1 MMFQI
6 FNTPCIPILGVH
18 FRSHKKYVIQCDP
31 HEQLHNIHGFNM
43 SKLRQIHDSM
53 LVPFALTI

>member
-6 FNTPCIPILGVH
+6 FNTPCIPILGIH
-18 FRSHKKYVIQCDP
+18 FRSLKKCVIQCDP

-43 SKLRQIHDSM
+43 NKLKQIHDSM